1 MSAGEMGHHEVLAA
15 TSQGTAVI
23 LCEHSNS
30 ERGFLQ
36 VYQSLLQAKTG
47 PELTVTLA
55 KSDRD
60 PLVVT

>member
-1 MSAGEMGHHEVLAA
+1 MGHHEVLAA

-36 VYQSLLQAKTG
+36 VYLSLLQARTG
-47 PELTVTLA
+47 PDITIVVA
-55 KSDRD
+55 NSDSD
-60 PLVVT
+60 PLVIA